1 MRKVIFP
8 FLLLLM
14 ILISSVSCGK
24 NESAAKVQL
33 GEQFI
38 LSPGESS
45 TIVKEDLTITFEK
58 VTGDSRCPKNA
69 VCVWAG
75 EAVISITFEKDN
87 VTYPLELKEP
97 GTSDKAVEAFMGYT
111 LNFHLEP
118 YPEAGVEVSPNDYR
132 LIMTVAK

>member
-1 MRKVIFP
+1 MRKVLFP
-8 FLLLLM
+8 FLLLL
-14 ILISSVSCGK
+14 IFLISFVGCSNGYGVTTV
-24 NESAAKVQL
+24 EL
-33 GEQFI
+33 GEQFT

-45 TIVKEDLTITFEK
+45 KIVKEDLTITFEK
-58 VTGDSRCPKNA
+58 VTGDSRCPNNA

-97 GTSDKAVEAFMGYT
+97 GTADKAVEVFMDYT

-118 YPEAGVEVSPNDYR
+118 YPEAGVEVSPDYS
-132 LIMTVAK
+132 LIMSVTK